1 VAVKKPPKA
10 KEPTEHEIWLNEQL
24 GQVKRLGDEKRR
36 AIEELAAS
44 HKLELGEAALLS
56 RQLAN
61 EAVASHL
68 LGGGGGKLSRSE
80 VVTVR
85 LDPKLRYLA
94 ELAARKQRRTLSS
107 FIEWAI
113 EQSLADVKLTE
124 TSTVADEAP
133 SLWDVDE
140 CDRFVKL
147 ALRDESLL
155 NYREQ
160 LLWKRIQEHEG
171 ASILTGKEREI
182 DWKRLRIIWTELAA
196 VAQLTGAAEGSTP
209 KEK

>member
-1 VAVKKPPKA
+1 VAKKKPPKA
-10 KEPTEHEIWLNEQL
+10 KPQPTEAERWLNDGL
-24 GQVKRLGDEKRR
+24 VQVKRLEDERR
-36 AIEELAAS
+36 RSTHELAAS
-44 HKLELGEAALLS
+44 HQLDLGEAELLG
-56 RQLAN
+56 RQLRN

-68 LGGGGGKLSRSE
+68 LGGGGKLSRSE

-133 SLWDVDE
+133 RLWDVDE

-147 ALRDESLL
+147 ALHDESLL

-160 LLWKRIQEHEG
+160 LLWKRIREHG
-171 ASILTGKEREI
+171 GDAILSGNEREI
-182 DWKRLRIIWTELAA
+182 DWKRLRTIWTELAA
-196 VAQLTGAAEGSTP
+196 VAQLTRTAEGSTP

>member
-1 VAVKKPPKA
+1 MAEKKPPKA
-10 KEPTEHEIWLNEQL
+10 KQLAETDSWLNDQL
-24 GQVKRLGDEKRR
+24 NQVKRLEHERR
-36 AIEELAAS
+36 SSIEELAAS
-44 HKLELGEAALLS
+44 YKLDLGEASLLS

-68 LGGGGGKLSRSE
+68 LGGGGKLSRSE

-113 EQSLADVKLTE
+113 EQSLADVRLTE
-124 TSTVADEAP
+124 TSTVADEGP
-133 SLWDVDE
+133 KLWDVDE
-140 CDRFVKL
+140 CDRFIKL
-147 ALRDESLL
+147 ALHDESLL

-160 LLWKRIQEHEG
+160 LLWKRIKEHGG
-171 ASILTGKEREI
+171 AAILSGNEREI

-196 VAQLTGAAEGSTP
+196 VAQLKGAAEGSTP